1 MFDLTALA
9 RRGQSSAKKL
19 ATLSTVE
26 KNKALTAIAD
36 GLRANIQSI
45 LTANQI
51 DLAHADENGISK
63 AMQDRLRLTAQRI
76 EDIALAVE
84 EIIQLDDPVGKVDRG
99 FTRPNGL
106 EIVQKRVPFGVI
118 GVIYESRPNVTVD
131 TAALCLKSGNAV
143 ILRGGKEAYHSN
155 LALATCMREALEQ
168 SGFNPDM
175 ILFVEDTSREVSRQ
189 LMRLNGYVDLLIPRG
204 GAGLI
209 ASVVENAT
217 VPVIETGSGNCHLYV
232 EKTADL
238 EMAVNILENGKCS
251 RPSVCNALETLL
263 VDWEIAEAFLP
274 KAKKA
279 LDAHQVEW
287 RGCDKTQAILGDGVL
302 SASQKD
308 YETEYNDYILA
319 VKVVDGIDDAISHIN
334 QYSTRHSDCIVTKS
348 LDFSRKFTREVDSA
362 AVYVNASTRFTDGG
376 EFGFGAEV
384 GISTQKLHVR
394 GPMGLEHLTTYKYL
408 IIGSGQIR

>member
-9 RRGQSSAKKL
+9 CRGQSSAKKL

-36 GLRANIQSI
+36 GLRANVQSI

-238 EMAVNILENGKCS
+238 EMAVNILESGKCS

-302 SASQKD
+302 PASQKD

-319 VKVVDGIDDAISHIN
+319 VKVVDGIDDAVSHIN

>member
-9 RRGQSSAKKL
+9 CRGQSSAKKL

-36 GLRANIQSI
+36 GLRANVQSI

-319 VKVVDGIDDAISHIN
+319 VKVVDGIDDAVSHIN

>member
-1 MFDLTALA
+1 MFDLTTLA

-36 GLRANIQSI
+36 GLRANVQSI

-302 SASQKD
+302 PASQKD

-319 VKVVDGIDDAISHIN
+319 VKIVDGIDDAISHIN

>member
-36 GLRANIQSI
+36 GLRANVQSI

-155 LALATCMREALEQ
+155 LALVTCMREALEQ

-302 SASQKD
+302 PASQKD

-319 VKVVDGIDDAISHIN
+319 VKIVDGIDDAISHIN

>member
-36 GLRANIQSI
+36 GLRANVQSI

-319 VKVVDGIDDAISHIN
+319 VKIVDGIDDAISHIN

>member
-36 GLRANIQSI
+36 GLRANVQSI

>member
-36 GLRANIQSI
+36 GLRANVQSI

-155 LALATCMREALEQ
+155 LALVTCMREALEQ

-302 SASQKD
+302 PASQKD